1 LNQRYAVFGSVSVYR
16 DEYQTEKY
24 FNGIVTG
31 GDCRHDL
38 RLRGAESHLAMNDE
52 LQRKNAKLV
61 RTLLLVTVAMFG
73 FGFALVPLYDV
84 LCKVTGLNGK
94 VDSKAVKETGYQVD
108 PSRELTVEFV
118 TALNESAPMAFRA
131 ETPKLKVH
139 PGQYY
144 TVNFYAQNQTD
155 KPMIAQA
162 IPSISPGLAAEYFKK
177 TECFCFTE
185 QKFKPREGKA
195 MPVRFVVD
203 PKISPEYKTITLA
216 YTFFDNTEK
225 AEKQ

>member
-1 LNQRYAVFGSVSVYR
+1 M
-16 DEYQTEKY
+16 
-24 FNGIVTG
+24 TG
-31 GDCRHDL
+31 D
-38 RLRGAESHLAMNDE
+38 

-61 RTLLLVTVAMFG
+61 RTLLLVAVAMFG

-84 LCKVTGLNGK
+84 LCQVTGLNGK
-94 VDSKAVKETGYQVD
+94 VESTAAKETGYRID

-139 PGQYY
+139 PGQFY
-144 TVNFYAQNQTD
+144 TVNFYAENKTD

-162 IPSISPGLAAEYFKK
+162 IPSISPGVAAEFFKK

-185 QKFKPREGKA
+185 QTFKAREGRS

-203 PKISPEYKTITLA
+203 PKIAPELKTITLA

-225 AEKQ
+225 AKKQ

>member
-1 LNQRYAVFGSVSVYR
+1 M
-16 DEYQTEKY
+16 
-24 FNGIVTG
+24 TG
-31 GDCRHDL
+31 
-38 RLRGAESHLAMNDE
+38 E
-52 LQRKNAKLV
+52 LQQKNTKLV
-61 RTLLLVTVAMFG
+61 RTLLLVAVVMFG

-94 VDSKAVKETGYQVD
+94 VESTATKETGYQVD
-108 PSRELTVEFV
+108 KSRELTVEFV
-118 TALNESAPMAFRA
+118 TALNESAPMEFRA

-139 PGQYY
+139 PGQFY
-144 TVNFYAQNQTD
+144 TVNFYAENKTD

-162 IPSISPGLAAEYFKK
+162 IPSISPGVAAEYFKK

-185 QKFKPREGKA
+185 QKFDAREGRT

-203 PKISPEYKTITLA
+203 PKIPPEHKTITLA

-225 AEKQ
+225 AEKR